1 MGTLNFFFFQ
11 RLVHTASS
19 SLVFVLYRFFIQ
31 PSSPSSSSSSSP
43 LSSSSL
49 RRRPCLSYLLT
60 LGITTFGFGKTKTSL
75 KRKIQ
80 RPQEFF
86 FQEASSLPPLKT
98 LTSRRLSLSLSLSS
112 KGYTFLFSCFC
123 EQKLLSP
130 RTKTNRS
137 DSLLSSFLFAFFVCR
152 VC

>member
-1 MGTLNFFFFQ
+1 MGHST
-11 RLVHTASS
+11 SS
-19 SLVFVLYRFFIQ
+19 SFRDSYTQHLLRLC
-31 PSSPSSSSSSSP
+31 SLST
-43 LSSSSL
+43 LSS
-49 RRRPCLSYLLT
+49 YLGHNNLW
-60 LGITTFGFGKTKTSL
+60 FWKDKNKFEKKNSVTS
-75 KRKIQ
+75 RV
-80 RPQEFF
+80 FF

-98 LTSRRLSLSLSLSS
+98 LTSRRLSLSLSLSLSS